1 LTKPPAEDTSSRSFA
16 IEAEPTSQRTRSKGS
31 SGVGQIQEQR
41 YHRPFSGGI
50 STGPSD
56 RSYTEGQIGMVVF
69 GSDAEKTVKYPER
82 LGETAEKAM
91 YGFKEYV
98 KFLILESQYE
108 DLQRSADS
116 FSAYVDRVS
125 EMDLEQ
131 LLD

>member
-1 LTKPPAEDTSSRSFA
+1 
-16 IEAEPTSQRTRSKGS
+16 
-31 SGVGQIQEQR
+31 
-41 YHRPFSGGI
+41 
-50 STGPSD
+50 
-56 RSYTEGQIGMVVF
+56 MVVF
-69 GSDAEKTVKYPER
+69 GSDTMKTTRYPES

>member
-1 LTKPPAEDTSSRSFA
+1 M
-16 IEAEPTSQRTRSKGS
+16 I
-31 SGVGQIQEQR
+31 
-41 YHRPFSGGI
+41 
-50 STGPSD
+50 
-56 RSYTEGQIGMVVF
+56 VF